1 MIPYTDPN
9 SNRSMPDLSTLTD
22 AQLENLEDFCTR
34 KGRDDLHDQV
44 IAEMLRRPDFSPT
57 SYDLMY
63 LLMDAR

>member
-1 MIPYTDPN
+1 
-9 SNRSMPDLSTLTD
+9 MPDLSILTD